1 MPTLQTRWGLGLLFA
16 LAVGLRIAAVVLL
29 FDLAQP
35 PPAYEHGEI
44 ARNLLAGRGFQVCF
58 LGQTGPTSQQ
68 APLYPALLAACYAAF
83 GAESSWATLAMQG
96 LQCLV
101 GGVVAL
107 AVVRI
112 AWLLLP
118 HERSIGWW
126 AGAWV
131 ACDPTQVY
139 LVTHLQ
145 VAVWA
150 GLFLSLTTCW
160 ALSPR
165 ITNPRHAAMLGALA
179 AVMLLIEPI
188 YVIVLPVLA
197 MAIWLR
203 SLQCAAVSNVIL
215 PRAAYIAG
223 LSLALVL
230 SPWLVRNRLVHGQW
244 VFVKSTFGY
253 ALWQGNNPASHG
265 TDKIPKASADAL
277 LHAHDGTL
285 RGQHAAA
292 WQARRENLYIDDVL
306 LKPDGYREFA
316 RLSEPQR
323 SALLGARAW
332 SFMRE
337 QPAAYLRLCGQRL
350 RYFLLFDE
358 TNPKA
363 AHPAFRTATVVWLTL
378 LGVGLCAAGPRWREL
393 WPLVAMFVAVTL
405 FHTLTITSV
414 RFRLAVQPLSLA
426 FAATAIAPPA
436 RRIAAAITRQVQ
448 RSLGHTLPQRPV
460 PSPIKSPSPPKTV
473 PGRSS
478 PPPPVPRD
486 RAA

>member
-1 MPTLQTRWGLGLLFA
+1 MQTLQTRWGLGLLFA
-16 LAVGLRIAAVVLL
+16 LAVGLRITAVALL
-29 FDLAQP
+29 FDPAQP

-68 APLYPALLAACYAAF
+68 APLYPALLAACYAVF
-83 GAESSWATLAMQG
+83 GADSPWAVLAMQG
-96 LQCLV
+96 LQCLA

-126 AGAWV
+126 AGVWA

-150 GLFLSLTTCW
+150 ALLLALTTWW

-165 ITNPRHAAMLGALA
+165 ITSAGRAAMLGALA
-179 AVMLLIEPI
+179 AVMLLVEPI

-197 MAIWLR
+197 LTVWLR
-203 SLQCAAVSNVIL
+203 SPQHATLPRGAL
-215 PRAAYIAG
+215 PRAVLISG
-223 LSLALVL
+223 LTAALVL

-253 ALWQGNNPASHG
+253 ALWQGNNPASYG
-265 TDKIPKASADAL
+265 TDKIPKASADSL

-306 LKPDGYREFA
+306 LKPDGYGEFA
-316 RLSEPQR
+316 GLSEPQR

-350 RYFLLFDE
+350 KYFLLFDE

-363 AHPAFRTATVVWLTL
+363 AHPVFRTATVVWLTL
-378 LGVGLCAAGPRWREL
+378 LGVGLCAAGPRWRAL
-393 WPLVAMFVAVTL
+393 WPLAAMFVAVTL

-414 RFRLAVQPLSLA
+414 RFRLAVQPLTLA
-426 FAATAIAPPA
+426 FAATAVAPPA
-436 RRIAAAITRQVQ
+436 RRIAAVIARELQT
-448 RSLGHTLPQRPV
+448 SPAGALPQRAVQSPITSPSPANPV
-460 PSPIKSPSPPKTV
+460 PS
-473 PGRSS
+473 RSS
-478 PPPPVPRD
+478 RPPLPRD